1 VVYKDVMALQNYTNV
16 DKVVPGSYDD
26 TYPTSDDGDQAMN
39 IKAEEV
45 SEVKVEEDPQPIT
58 FPRIKA
64 EPEVGC
70 MSLCVHCYAHMTN
83 M

>member
-1 VVYKDVMALQNYTNV
+1 VVDKDVMALQNYTNV
-16 DKVVPGSYDD
+16 EKVVPGSYDE
-26 TYPTSDDGDQAMN
+26 TYPTADGGDQAMS

-64 EPEVGC
+64 EPEVSF
-70 MSLCVHCYAHMTN
+70 MSLCFHC
-83 M
+83 